1 LEQESR
7 SESLLHIFEKGTH
20 RERDQQS
27 QLQFQQPPT
36 RGRHSQSRKT
46 RIARNEA
53 AKTFGKSVKRIS
65 TIKTLKEKAKKHR
78 ATDK

>member
-1 LEQESR
+1 VSCRLAFSKDASLEHPE
-7 SESLLHIFEKGTH
+7 H
-20 RERDQQS
+20 DQQLY